1 MQVKSLFQ
9 PLTARDVSL
18 QNRIVMAPMSRYFS
32 PEGIPGDNVAAYYAK
47 RAKAGVGLIITE
59 GISLDYPIATDMP
72 SIPRLSS
79 EVVPAWKRVVDEVHA
94 EGGVIFSQLWHQGP
108 LRGALTPDATLE
120 SQRPSGALGE
130 IGKHSLNNDFVAKA
144 GADTR
149 PMTSEEIADVISAY
163 GRSAALA
170 IEAGFDGVAIHAG
183 HGYLIDSFLWGSTNR
198 RTDQWG
204 GDHRQRTR
212 FAVEVI
218 KAVRAAIGT
227 SRPLQFRFSQHK
239 SQDYLA
245 RLAQTPQELEEVLAP
260 LVSAG
265 VDILDVSTRYFD
277 LPAFEGSDLSLAG
290 WTKKLTGQITMA
302 VGSVALSTRLEDSF
316 RTGRS
321 EAKNNIQIVLDRFDA
336 GEFDLIGVGRAL
348 IANPDFVTKLK
359 TGEPFTDF
367 RKDMLQTLI

>member
-1 MQVKSLFQ
+1 MTVDSLFQ
-9 PLTARDVSL
+9 PLTVRNISL

-32 PEGIPGDNVAAYYAK
+32 PQGIPGDNVAGYYAK
-47 RAKAGVGLIITE
+47 RSKAGVGLIITE
-59 GISLDYPIATDMP
+59 GISLDHPLATDMQ
-72 SIPRLSS
+72 SIPRMSP
-79 EVVPAWKRVVDEVHA
+79 EVVPAWKRVVDAVHA

-108 LRGALTPDATLE
+108 LRGSLLSDGTLE
-120 SQRPSGALGE
+120 SQRPSGVLGQ
-130 IGKHSLNNDFVAKA
+130 IGKNSLNNEFLAKA
-144 GADTR
+144 CADTR
-149 PMTSEEIADVISAY
+149 PMTSKEIEDVISAY
-163 GRSAALA
+163 ARSAALA

-183 HGYLIDSFLWGSTNR
+183 HGYLIDSFLWKSTNQ

-218 KAVRAAIGT
+218 KAVRVAIGN
-227 SRPLQFRFSQHK
+227 SHPLQFRFSQHK

-290 WTKKLTGQITMA
+290 WTRKLTGQITMA

-321 EAKNNIQIVLDRFDA
+321 EAKNNIQAVADRFDA

-348 IANPDFVTKLK
+348 IANPDFVTKMK
-359 TGEPFTDF
+359 TGAAFADF
-367 RKDMLQTLI
+367 SKDMLQTLI